1 MQAEG
6 GCPREIS
13 AWNKNKSIHGKVVCV
28 AGPWR
33 TSGEWW
39 RADTWSRDEW
49 DVAIEARGQGSGI
62 RGQRSDGWAVL
73 YRIYRELGS
82 GTWFVEGVY
91 D

>member
-1 MQAEG
+1 
-6 GCPREIS
+6 
-13 AWNKNKSIHGKVVCV
+13 VVKV

-39 RADTWSRDEW
+39 RADTWARDEW
-49 DVAIEARGQGSGI
+49 DVAVEAS
-62 RGQRSDGWAVL
+62 GQRSVDSGQWSENSQETDGHVRTSQQVL

-82 GTWFVEGVY
+82 GAWFVEGVY